1 MSLFKVQIYSQRMK
15 FVMTEDFQRKCH
27 RLLRQLPR
35 SVSAILAC
43 LNKYV
48 APPGDCFEGDNINL
62 DEMLWHNYLK

>member
-1 MSLFKVQIYSQRMK
+1 
-15 FVMTEDFQRKCH
+15 MTEDFQRKCH

-62 DEMLWHNYLK
+62 DENALAQLLKMSNHILY